1 MSRNILFLVTGMTP
15 QIITETIWA
24 LACDKDLSDTWIPD
38 EVHVLSTQDGL
49 NQIRKRLFEDGVFEQ
64 FKRDYPL
71 LKNVAFDEGENLHVI
86 KNENGKVL
94 LDLKTPEDNEYS
106 ADIICQKVKEFTDI
120 KDTSVHVSI
129 AGGRKTM
136 GFYAGYALSL
146 YGRAQDS
153 LSHVLVEEKFERA
166 VNFFYPTPY
175 QNLVSDRDEKV
186 VGDAQEAQVWLA
198 KIPFV
203 RMREAI
209 LPKHQLKKKDS
220 FSEVVQKINES
231 YEDVSLELNTF
242 SRKAI
247 VNGKFTIDD
256 LPPREWAFLNWF
268 ADRRKSE
275 KEGIIAPT
283 KNINDRGIDGQ
294 QLNHISQLTK
304 EYLAYYSDHKNE
316 EDIDISVDKK
326 FFQGAKSRLQTA
338 LKEALGIEL
347 AAKLDITQ
355 GSSKGTPFKLNIAP
369 EAITI
374 NEMS

>member
-24 LACDKDLSDTWIPD
+24 LACDDNAEDNWVPD

-64 FKRDYPL
+64 FKKDYPIL
-71 LKNVAFDEGENLHVI
+71 SHTAFHIDEHLHVI
-86 KNENGKVL
+86 TDQNKKPL
-94 LDLKTPEDNEYS
+94 IDLKTPEDNERS
-106 ADIICQKVKEFTDI
+106 ADIICQMVKDFTSME
-120 KDTSVHVSI
+120 DTSIHVSI

-166 VNFFYPTPY
+166 VDFFYPTPSEY
-175 QNLVSDRDEKV
+175 LVSDRNKEV

-203 RMREAI
+203 RMHEAI
-209 LPKHQLKKKDS
+209 LPKHQLRKEDS

-231 YEDVSLELNTF
+231 YEDVSLELNAF

-247 VNGKFTIDD
+247 INDKFVIDN

-268 ADRRKSE
+268 ADRRQSGKD
-275 KEGIIAPT
+275 GIIAPT
-283 KNINDRGIDGQ
+283 KNITEKNIDSQ
-294 QLNHISQLTK
+294 QLSHISQLTE
-304 EYLAYYSDHKNE
+304 EYQSYYYDHKNE
-316 EDIDISVDKK
+316 ADLDISVDKK
-326 FFQGAKSRLQTA
+326 FFQSAKSRLQTA

-347 AAKLDITQ
+347 AAKLDITSDAGK
-355 GSSKGTPFKLNIAP
+355 GSPFQLRIAP
-369 EAITI
+369 DAITI
-374 NEMS
+374 ND